1 MNLLL
6 DLRSPHDLSALSR
19 RERVILRETALALGQ
34 AASAGQPRK
43 PLRGKNIALL
53 SEADTE
59 GARALAQAASEAG
72 AQVARIRPSDAGLA
86 DPQTVPET
94 ARLLG
99 RLYDAVACEGLP
111 PALVHALQQE
121 TGVPVYQD
129 LGSFELLPGLSTE
142 DETPAAA
149 GEGETAVARRDA
161 AATAKHA
168 YLLQAVLLS
177 TIA

>member
-1 MNLLL
+1 MNLFL

-19 RERVILRETALALGQ
+19 RERASLRETALALGQ
-34 AASAGQPRK
+34 SASAGQPQK

-59 GARALAQAASEAG
+59 PARALAQAAREAG
-72 AQVARIRPSDAGLA
+72 AQVAHIRPSDAGLA
-86 DPQTVPET
+86 DPQAVSET

-111 PALVHALQQE
+111 PSLVHALQQE

-129 LGSFELLPGLSTE
+129 LGSFELLPASSTE
-142 DETPAAA
+142 DDNLPLADGSETAAA
-149 GEGETAVARRDA
+149 RQQA
-161 AATAKHA
+161 AATATRG